1 MKKYLIVLLSFCLF
15 SACSKT
21 TLDVSN
27 TNNLSPVIDSVT
39 VLFDFLAIV
48 PTANIICW
56 AHDPDGDSLSYK
68 WKATAGEFVG
78 SGSSVT
84 YIIAPCCDSITN
96 KITVEVSDPFGAK
109 ATHTFSIK
117 APKY

>member
-1 MKKYLIVLLSFCLF
+1 MIVSFWIF
-15 SACSKT
+15 FACSKSS
-21 TLDVSN
+21 LDVSN
-27 TNNLSPVIDSVT
+27 TNNHNPVIDSVT
-39 VLFDFLAIV
+39 VVFDILAIV
-48 PTANIICW
+48 PTANITCW

-78 SGSSVT
+78 SGRNVT

-109 ATHTFSIK
+109 ATHTFPIK